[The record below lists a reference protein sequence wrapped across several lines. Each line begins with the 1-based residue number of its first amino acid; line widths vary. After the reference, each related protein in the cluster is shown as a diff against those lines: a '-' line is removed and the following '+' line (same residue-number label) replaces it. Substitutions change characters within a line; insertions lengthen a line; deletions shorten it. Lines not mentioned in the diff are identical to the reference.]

1 MNNQNLLIYES
12 KILYE
17 IFTELSEFLNFNVKE
32 INQNDL
38 KNLNLYYEDNYL
50 ILTDKK
56 DFKFSNQVKIDEFPI
71 SYLKLLEKI
80 NIKFLKQKFNEQSD
94 VRIYQYTININS
106 REMMLKNL
114 KLKLTEKE
122 VNTIIYLFKK
132 SLPVTIG
139 ELQDKVWSYQ
149 SELETHTVETHIHR
163 LRKKIKEKFNDVNFI
178 LSSKEGYFIS
188 EKKNK
193 YAKDLFTKKY
203 KPRVI
208 KPKKGKGSFKRK
220 KSN

>member
-38 KNLNLYYEDNYL
+38 KNLNLYHEDNYL

-80 NIKFLKQKFNEQSD
+80 NIKFLKKKFNEQSD

-106 REMMLKNL
+106 R
-114 KLKLTEKE
+114 
-122 VNTIIYLFKK
+122 
-132 SLPVTIG
+132 G
-139 ELQDKVWSYQ
+139 
-149 SELETHTVETHIHR
+149 
-163 LRKKIKEKFNDVNFI
+163 
-178 LSSKEGYFIS
+178 
-188 EKKNK
+188 
-193 YAKDLFTKKY
+193 
-203 KPRVI
+203 
-208 KPKKGKGSFKRK
+208 
-220 KSN
+220 